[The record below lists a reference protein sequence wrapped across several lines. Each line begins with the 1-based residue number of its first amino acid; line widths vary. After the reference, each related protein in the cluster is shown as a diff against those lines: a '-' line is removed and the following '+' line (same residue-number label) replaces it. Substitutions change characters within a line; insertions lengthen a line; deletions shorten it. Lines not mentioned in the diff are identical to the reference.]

1 MSAVPEHF
9 MHDNHERRGSGARE
23 EPRRAPP
30 GSEEENDSLATFWQ
44 WFALAVLLFAWIA
57 EATMCADRGF

>member
-1 MSAVPEHF
+1 MSAVPSHF
-9 MHDNHERRGSGARE
+9 MNENREPREPEARE
-23 EPRRAPP
+23 DPQSSGNEPE
-30 GSEEENDSLATFWQ
+30 SDSQATFWH